1 MIRRPPR
8 STRTDTLFPYTTLF
22 RSSDQGSG
30 SQAFG
35 RVAGSDGDFH
45 LAKDRTIIKFRR
57 DDMDGAACNIVP
69 CLQRALI
76 RVETLLFGEER
87 WMSVE
92 HPALPFEYELR
103 GEQAHVTGEGGIIDS
118 CLGKLGIDNRLE
130 FD

>member
-69 CLQRALI
+69 CLQCALLRVEALI
-76 RVETLLFGEER
+76 FGEER
-87 WMSVE
+87 WMNVE
-92 HPALPFEYELR
+92 HPALPFAYEFR
-103 GEQAHVTGEGGIIDS
+103 GEHDRQST
-118 CLGKLGIDNRLE
+118 RLNSSH
-130 FD
+130 